1 MKAIK
6 ISIEGFEEIF
16 LSCSH
21 RETCVEDYTPFCFFF
36 FFFWSETTSKETELQ
51 KQHDS
56 CTNRV
61 LIEERFGPDTQY
73 GSICMDKPKKV

>member
-6 ISIEGFEEIF
+6 MSIEGFEEI

-21 RETCVEDYTPFCFFF
+21 REACVEDYTPVLPFF
-36 FFFWSETTSKETELQ
+36 FFFWSETTSKETEVQ

-56 CTNRV
+56 CTNGV

-73 GSICMDKPKKV
+73 GSIYVDKPKKV